1 MSSENGSEDL
11 FSALESL
18 SRSIA
23 PHLKTVV
30 FVALVVNQTPIFP
43 DVKSLILSQ
52 LSNPLV
58 LIIALY
64 FGSIWS
70 LPNGQ
75 PKDETT
81 WTAAFL
87 GPFYSLKTVAS
98 NVGTYL
104 KGSVIRQMTVV
115 CSTNR

>member
-30 FVALVVNQTPIFP
+30 FVALVLNQTPIFP

-58 LIIALY
+58 LIIAVY
-64 FGSIWS
+64 FGGIWS

-87 GPFYSLKTVAS
+87 GPFYALKTVAN

-104 KGSVIRQMTVV
+104 KGKIITTTGSG
-115 CSTNR
+115 SS

>member
-30 FVALVVNQTPIFP
+30 FVALVLNQTPIFP
-43 DVKSLILSQ
+43 DVKSLIVSQ

-64 FGSIWS
+64 FGGIWS

-75 PKDETT
+75 QNDGTT

-87 GPFYSLKTVAS
+87 GPFYSLKTVAT

-104 KGSVIRQMTVV
+104 KGKMTGRLAVV
-115 CSTNR
+115 CNTDR

>member
-30 FVALVVNQTPIFP
+30 FVALVLNQTPIFL
-43 DVKSLILSQ
+43 DAKSLILSQ

-64 FGSIWS
+64 FGGIWS

-75 PKDETT
+75 QNDEPT
-81 WTAAFL
+81 WSDALL
-87 GPFYSLKTVAS
+87 GPLYSLKTVAN

-104 KGSVIRQMTVV
+104 KGRIVHQKVV
-115 CSTNR
+115 CNTDK